1 MPFPTFLC
9 LQDTYHPKCVV
20 SSQSG
25 DPAFLCLPMDSLRLQ
40 DVWFPATWPTP
51 TSSLS
56 LLIPGYLPAVTK
68 EIIWLPT
75 PDSRWGGE
83 IPHFLMER
91 TKNNQVNIKIQRGE
105 NVMASFAIYHGFP
118 SFTIRTQSWFKCTW
132 DFTLKSKDWGWEKI
146 NVGLTRHDHYF

>member
-1 MPFPTFLC
+1 MGPRGVPPFIPFSCLPPGHLLLRMCGFLSVWRFLLFLCRPRFPTVYKMCGFLPPGPHPPPPFLC
-9 LQDTYHPKCVV
+9 SYLA
-20 SSQSG
+20 S
-25 DPAFLCLPMDSLRLQ
+25 
-40 DVWFPATWPTP
+40 
-51 TSSLS
+51 
-56 LLIPGYLPAVTK
+56 YLPAVTK

-118 SFTIRTQSWFKCTW
+118 SFTIRTQSWFKCT
-132 DFTLKSKDWGWEKI
+132 
-146 NVGLTRHDHYF
+146 